1 MTTATA
7 DKPRVARKPAL
18 RPVVEAV
25 KDPVTVKAPVLTPIQ
40 QYEAAIAAHPEWSK
54 ATIETARGRDF
65 MGYIKDKRYAVEFLI
80 NHLNTQDKSTKLQ
93 EERAKKAAED
103 AKNFKP
109 SQEDINKFMEA
120 LNMVSK
126 VANGEYTR
134 LAQCCGTVGQ
144 ADSKN
149 VRGNGDNF
157 IQFKFLASEKSRL
170 GTVPDN
176 HTDTLVI
183 KDEDGSSLFIS
194 WEDK

>member
-7 DKPRVARKPAL
+7 NKPRPARKPAL

-40 QYEAAIAAHPEWSK
+40 QYEAGIAAHPEWSES
-54 ATIETARGRDF
+54 TLTLARGADF
-65 MGYIKDKRYAVEFLI
+65 MGYIRNKRYGVEFLI
-80 NHLNTQDKSTKLQ
+80 NHLNTQDKSIKLQ
-93 EERAKKAAED
+93 EERQKQAIED

-109 SQEDINKFMEA
+109 SQEDINKFMEG
-120 LNMVSK
+120 LNMVTK
-126 VANGEYTR
+126 VTNGEYKR

-144 ADSKN
+144 DDSREY
-149 VRGNGDNF
+149 RGNGDGF
-157 IQFKFLASEKSRL
+157 IQFKFLASEK
-170 GTVPDN
+170 TKVKEAPDN

>member
-7 DKPRVARKPAL
+7 DKSTTYKKARPKPVA
-18 RPVVEAV
+18 VQ
-25 KDPVTVKAPVLTPIQ
+25 DPVTVKAPVLTPIQ
-40 QYEAAIAAHPEWSK
+40 QYEAAIAAHPEWS
-54 ATIETARGRDF
+54 AVTITTARGADF
-65 MGYIKDKRYAVEFLI
+65 MGYIRDKRYGVEFLI
-80 NHLNTQDKSTKLQ
+80 THLNNQDKNTKLQ
-93 EERAKKAAED
+93 EERAKQAAEA

-109 SQEDINKFMEA
+109 SQEDINKFMEG
-120 LNMVSK
+120 LNMVTK
-126 VANGEYTR
+126 VSNGEYNR

-144 ADSKN
+144 AQSKE
-149 VRGNGDNF
+149 VRGNGNDF

-183 KDEDGSSLFIS
+183 QDEDGSSLFIS